1 MGVLGRN
8 FLPSVLRVNAV
19 LLHFKN
25 SVPLRDILYVAVFG
39 IDVVAHG
46 ACIAGTSVPVAY
58 FACLGVKGKAA
69 HIVQQ
74 ICFELAVLGYP
85 AVVILREIHLLEKLV
100 KGFVGADD
108 IRLGERYVFGM
119 VNAVTRNSAV

>member
-1 MGVLGRN
+1 M
-8 FLPSVLRVNAV
+8 
-19 LLHFKN
+19 
-25 SVPLRDILYVAVFG
+25 
-39 IDVVAHG
+39 VAHG
-46 ACIAGTSVPVAY
+46 ACIAGTSVPVAH

-119 VNAVTRNSAV
+119 VNAYSVVCNLNAVCETVENKSSFVLEFFYNVLFVFLGVPDLSIAYFF